1 MLRIYYSAAA
11 ILMGACALTMVTYC
25 ADYSATC
32 MRPCLPTAV
41 LSADTLLLT
50 VLVLSVHGMYELAIG
65 TMSASR
71 YAVRGHL
78 SSVHHGSTSAGHV
91 TWS

>member
-1 MLRIYYSAAA
+1 
-11 ILMGACALTMVTYC
+11 MVTVSMTC
-25 ADYSATC
+25 SAEYTV
-32 MRPCLPTAV
+32 RAVTRAV

-71 YAVRGHL
+71 YAVQGH
-78 SSVHHGSTSAGHV
+78 SQYTASRPTYTASQVTIHGTGGHI
-91 TWS
+91 SRS